1 MTITATEFKNN
12 FGKYL
17 KLVAS
22 EDIVVTKNGKT
33 IGIFTN
39 PGVSLVESLCG
50 IMDGKNLDKNDVREM
65 RLREKYGEYFND

>member
-17 KLVAS
+17 KLVAT

-33 IGIFTN
+33 IGIFHN
-39 PGVSLVESLCG
+39 PCVDDISSL
-50 IMDGKNLDKNDVREM
+50 K
-65 RLREKYGEYFND
+65 